1 MGVDQG
7 TEGLPVRPGG
17 GHVVDVDPG
26 VGVQEEPTP
35 LLQGLTSRQSHPP
48 TSLPPL
54 SHHLLAK
61 KTDLNTLS
69 TDKAWKPVVTN
80 NQTIKIFSIEIRN
93 ILESCKFFLRSF

>member
-26 VGVQEEPTP
+26 VGVEEEPTP

-48 TSLPPL
+48 TSRLSSVFSLSPL
-54 SHHLLAK
+54 SHHLLAI
-61 KTDLNTLS
+61 KTALNTLLLLTTS
-69 TDKAWKPVVTN
+69 LSLETSG
-80 NQTIKIFSIEIRN
+80 NQTIKIFSI
-93 ILESCKFFLRSF
+93 